1 MNLKKDT
8 PILIV
13 VLLPFL
19 YLAYLWQSLPEKVP
33 VHWNLEGEVDRW
45 GGKTELILI
54 PFLLPLLIYII
65 FTLVPKVDP
74 KKRIEKMGNK
84 YYQLKF
90 IMVTFMSVLAIYIL
104 YTAQSENTSNST
116 IIFTLIGVLIMILG
130 NYFKTLK
137 PNYFI
142 GIRTPW
148 TLENETVWK
157 ETHRVGG
164 ILWFV
169 GGILMI
175 LVTLLTPVP
184 TSFYMFMSMIA
195 IIAIVPIVYSYL
207 KFKSLK
213 IS

>member
-169 GGILMI
+169 GGILII
-175 LVTLLTPVP
+175 LVTLLAPVP